1 MKSYGKWF
9 PISQKT
15 EYIQYNWE
23 HTYFPQMKEI
33 ILFILIGE
41 YFSEAVILSAVKMI
55 NAVIQQDT

>member
-9 PISQKT
+9 LISQKT
-15 EYIQYNWE
+15 EHTQYNWE

-41 YFSEAVILSAVKMI
+41 YFSVVVFLSAVKMI

>member
-1 MKSYGKWF
+1 
-9 PISQKT
+9 
-15 EYIQYNWE
+15 
-23 HTYFPQMKEI
+23 MKEI